1 MADLI
6 LETIDLRMVYHVGK
20 VDVEALRGVN
30 VQVERGT
37 FAAIVGPSGCG
48 KSTLLHLLGGLAR
61 PTGGRIFVDS
71 VEISAVEDAE
81 RTRIRREKIGFVFQR
96 FNLFPTLTVGGNLE
110 LARQIQ
116 TGRVPSK
123 EKIQDLLETVGVGHK
138 ERMKP
143 LDLSAGEQQRVAIA
157 RALINEPAI
166 ILADEPTGNL
176 DSVNSGLVLE
186 LFARL
191 NRTMRQT
198 IVMITHNLEAA
209 AVADS
214 IIEMRDGR
222 VVTAAARPQLVT
234 GASS

>member
-1 MADLI
+1 MGAPI
-6 LETIDLRMVYHVGK
+6 LEAVDLRQVYHVGK
-20 VDVEALRGVN
+20 VDVDALRGVN
-30 VQVERGT
+30 VRVERGE

-61 PTGGRIFVDS
+61 PTGGRVVVDG
-71 VEISAVEDAE
+71 VEISSVADGE

-116 TGRVPSK
+116 TGRVPSRDK
-123 EKIQDLLETVGVGHK
+123 VQDLLATVGVGHK

-176 DSVNSGLVLE
+176 DSVNSGMILD
-186 LFARL
+186 LFRRL
-191 NRTMRQT
+191 NGTLGQT
-198 IVMITHNLEAA
+198 IVMITHNQEAA
-209 AVADS
+209 AIADRT
-214 IIEMRDGR
+214 IEMRDGR
-222 VVTAAARPQLVT
+222 VVGSGVPELVT
-234 GASS
+234 GVSP